1 MAETLVIVES
11 PSKAKTIEKYLGS
24 KYRVIASNGHVRDL
38 PKSQL
43 GVDVEHDFE
52 PKYITLR
59 GRGEV
64 IEKIRKEAKHAKH
77 IVLATDPDREGE
89 AISWHLAKMLKLDE
103 NEPCRVVFNEITKTV
118 IQKAVKNPRC
128 IDRNLVDAQQ
138 ARRVLDRLLGYKIS
152 PLLWA
157 KVRRGLSAGRVQSV
171 TTKLICD
178 REREILDFVPKEY
191 WTVTV
196 KLHLAKRTFEA
207 KFYGFD
213 GKKTELLYTIANRSA
228 DFFVTDNSLLV
239 LDGGALKK
247 IDLNKKSL
255 NKINNKKNY
264 VEVRSNVSSLQ
275 PIVAN
280 GAFSGMA
287 LMVSNAADSDS
298 WKKFNTLSVIYAD
311 GTIKD
316 VITDNA
322 FGGDADSYLYNA
334 TVSVKDYVVKGDKIT
349 VYYTKTDKD
358 SKVQLCAYTF
368 GTDFSF
374 DSKNEELLMKDASS
388 SNVAAVKGID
398 EKSAFVTVSS
408 APYLKYVEQ
417 GKEPQN
423 VPATATESDSQ
434 LKRQI
439 TIRDVR
445 NGYVFYTDASSAK
458 ALYRYNYASLDLT
471 TEELVAEFNLSS
483 SWFAPVILGDYMYFL
498 DGTKEY
504 TYRVKLQ
511 TGDIVKPETKDMV
524 VGKMTADDYKAVFES
539 ENE

>member
-1 MAETLVIVES
+1 MSL
-11 PSKAKTIEKYLGS
+11 
-24 KYRVIASNGHVRDL
+24 
-38 PKSQL
+38 
-43 GVDVEHDFE
+43 
-52 PKYITLR
+52 
-59 GRGEV
+59 
-64 IEKIRKEAKHAKH
+64 
-77 IVLATDPDREGE
+77 
-89 AISWHLAKMLKLDE
+89 
-103 NEPCRVVFNEITKTV
+103 
-118 IQKAVKNPRC
+118 
-128 IDRNLVDAQQ
+128 
-138 ARRVLDRLLGYKIS
+138 
-152 PLLWA
+152 
-157 KVRRGLSAGRVQSV
+157 
-171 TTKLICD
+171 
-178 REREILDFVPKEY
+178 
-191 WTVTV
+191 
-196 KLHLAKRTFEA
+196 
-207 KFYGFD
+207 D

-255 NKINNKKNY
+255 GKINNKKNY

-298 WKKFNTLSVIYAD
+298 WKKFNTLSVISAD

-316 VITDNA
+316 VITDNS

-358 SKVQLCAYTF
+358 SKVKLCAYTF

-374 DSKNEELLMKDASS
+374 DSKNEVLLMKDASS
-388 SNVAAVKGID
+388 TNVAAVKGID

-417 GKEPQN
+417 GKEPRN
-423 VPATATESDSQ
+423 VPATATSADSQ

-445 NGYVFYTDASSAK
+445 DGYVFYTDASSAK

-539 ENE
+539 ENK

>member
-1 MAETLVIVES
+1 MNKKIIA
-11 PSKAKTIEKYLGS
+11 
-24 KYRVIASNGHVRDL
+24 VIALVLVLTIGLVACNGKTYKASGVADGNKYASS
-38 PKSQL
+38 PVENNGSFVVKQGGYVYFVNAYVGADAENKFGKQEKSCL
-43 GVDVEHDFE
+43 YRAE
-52 PKYITLR
+52 
-59 GRGEV
+59 
-64 IEKIRKEAKHAKH
+64 
-77 IVLATDPDREGE
+77 
-89 AISWHLAKMLKLDE
+89 LDE
-103 NEPCRVVFNEITKTV
+103 NGNIIEGSRVALVNKNIYSTSTKSGIYV
-118 IQKAVKNPRC
+118 RGNWIYFA
-128 IDRNLVDAQQ
+128 
-138 ARRVLDRLLGYKIS
+138 S
-152 PLLWA
+152 PNTD
-157 KVRRGLSAGRVQSV
+157 KTKSGEVN
-171 TTKLICD
+171 TTY
-178 REREILDFVPKEY
+178 LDFFRVS
-191 WTVTV
+191 
-196 KLHLAKRTFEA
+196 L
-207 KFYGFD
+207 D

-255 NKINNKKNY
+255 GKINNKKNY

-316 VITDNA
+316 VITDNS
-322 FGGDADSYLYNA
+322 FGGNADSYLYNA

-374 DSKNEELLMKDASS
+374 DSKNEVLLMKDASS

-408 APYLKYVEQ
+408 APYLKKVKYVEQ
-417 GKEPQN
+417 DKNPLEQDKNPQN
-423 VPATATESDSQ
+423 VPASATNPESQ
-434 LKRQI
+434 LQRQI

-445 NGYVFYTDASSAK
+445 DGYVFYTDASSAK
-458 ALYRYNYASLDLT
+458 ALFRYKYDTEDLRY
-471 TEELVAEFNLSS
+471 EECVAEFNLSS

>member
-1 MAETLVIVES
+1 MNKKIIA
-11 PSKAKTIEKYLGS
+11 
-24 KYRVIASNGHVRDL
+24 VIALVLVLTVGLVACNGKTYKASGVADGNKYASS
-38 PKSQL
+38 PVENNGSFVVKQGNYIYFVNAYVGADAENKFGKQEKSCL
-43 GVDVEHDFE
+43 YRAE
-52 PKYITLR
+52 
-59 GRGEV
+59 
-64 IEKIRKEAKHAKH
+64 
-77 IVLATDPDREGE
+77 
-89 AISWHLAKMLKLDE
+89 LDE
-103 NEPCRVVFNEITKTV
+103 NGNIIEGSRVALVNKNIYSTSTKSGIYV
-118 IQKAVKNPRC
+118 RGNWIYFA
-128 IDRNLVDAQQ
+128 
-138 ARRVLDRLLGYKIS
+138 S
-152 PLLWA
+152 PNTD
-157 KVRRGLSAGRVQSV
+157 K
-171 TTKLICD
+171 TKSG
-178 REREILDFVPKEY
+178 EVNTKYLDFFRVS
-191 WTVTV
+191 
-196 KLHLAKRTFEA
+196 L
-207 KFYGFD
+207 D

-298 WKKFNTLSVIYAD
+298 WKKFNTLSVISAD

-316 VITDNA
+316 VITDNS

-374 DSKNEELLMKDASS
+374 DSKNEVLLMKDASS

-398 EKSAFVTVSS
+398 KTSAFVTVSS
-408 APYLKYVEQ
+408 APYLKKVGYDKE
-417 GKEPQN
+417 GKYKEPQN
-423 VPATATESDSQ
+423 VPEKETKPESQ
-434 LKRQI
+434 LQRQI

-445 NGYVFYTDASSAK
+445 DGYVFYTDASSAK
-458 ALYRYNYASLDLT
+458 ALYRYNYASFGSI
-471 TEELVAEFNLSS
+471 EELVAEFNLSS

-539 ENE
+539 ENK

>member
-1 MAETLVIVES
+1 MNKKIIA
-11 PSKAKTIEKYLGS
+11 
-24 KYRVIASNGHVRDL
+24 VIALVLVLTIGLVACNGKTY
-38 PKSQL
+38 KSS
-43 GVDVEHDFE
+43 GVADGNKYASSPVENNGSFVVKQGGYVYFVNAYVGADAENKFG
-52 PKYITLR
+52 KQ
-59 GRGEV
+59 
-64 IEKIRKEAKHAKH
+64 EKSCLYRAE
-77 IVLATDPDREGE
+77 
-89 AISWHLAKMLKLDE
+89 LDE
-103 NEPCRVVFNEITKTV
+103 NGNIIEGSRVALVNKNIYSTSTKSGIYV
-118 IQKAVKNPRC
+118 RGNWIYFA
-128 IDRNLVDAQQ
+128 
-138 ARRVLDRLLGYKIS
+138 S
-152 PLLWA
+152 PNTD
-157 KVRRGLSAGRVQSV
+157 K
-171 TTKLICD
+171 TKSG
-178 REREILDFVPKEY
+178 EVNTKYLDFFRVS
-191 WTVTV
+191 
-196 KLHLAKRTFEA
+196 L
-207 KFYGFD
+207 D

-255 NKINNKKNY
+255 GKINNKKNY

-322 FGGDADSYLYNA
+322 FGGDAGSYLYNA

-374 DSKNEELLMKDASS
+374 DSKNEVLLMKDASS

-408 APYLKYVEQ
+408 APYLKKVKYVEQ
-417 GKEPQN
+417 DKNPLEQDKNPQN
-423 VPATATESDSQ
+423 VPASATNPESQ
-434 LKRQI
+434 LQRQI

-445 NGYVFYTDASSAK
+445 DGYVFYTDASSAK
-458 ALYRYNYASLDLT
+458 ALFRYKYDTEDLRY
-471 TEELVAEFNLSS
+471 EECVAEFNLSS

>member
-1 MAETLVIVES
+1 MNKKIIA
-11 PSKAKTIEKYLGS
+11 
-24 KYRVIASNGHVRDL
+24 VIALVLVLTVGLVACNGKTYKASGVADGNKYASS
-38 PKSQL
+38 PVENNGSFVVKQGNYIYFVNAYVGADAENKFGKQEKSCL
-43 GVDVEHDFE
+43 YRAE
-52 PKYITLR
+52 
-59 GRGEV
+59 
-64 IEKIRKEAKHAKH
+64 
-77 IVLATDPDREGE
+77 
-89 AISWHLAKMLKLDE
+89 LDE
-103 NEPCRVVFNEITKTV
+103 NGNIIEGSRVALVNKNIYSTSTKSGIYV
-118 IQKAVKNPRC
+118 RGNWIYFA
-128 IDRNLVDAQQ
+128 
-138 ARRVLDRLLGYKIS
+138 S
-152 PLLWA
+152 PNTD
-157 KVRRGLSAGRVQSV
+157 K
-171 TTKLICD
+171 TKSG
-178 REREILDFVPKEY
+178 EVNKKYLDFFRVS
-191 WTVTV
+191 
-196 KLHLAKRTFEA
+196 L
-207 KFYGFD
+207 D

-228 DFFVTDNSLLV
+228 DFFVTDNSILV

-255 NKINNKKNY
+255 GKINNKKNY

-298 WKKFNTLSVIYAD
+298 WKKFNTLSVISAD

-316 VITDNA
+316 VITDNS

-374 DSKNEELLMKDASS
+374 DSKNEVLLMKDASS

-408 APYLKYVEQ
+408 APYLKKVGYDKE
-417 GKEPQN
+417 GKYNEPQN
-423 VPATATESDSQ
+423 VPATAKKPESQ
-434 LKRQI
+434 LQRQI

-445 NGYVFYTDASSAK
+445 DGYVFYTDASSAK
-458 ALYRYNYASLDLT
+458 ALFRYKYDTEDLHN
-471 TEELVAEFNLSS
+471 EERVAEFNLSS

-539 ENE
+539 EKK

>member
-1 MAETLVIVES
+1 MSL
-11 PSKAKTIEKYLGS
+11 
-24 KYRVIASNGHVRDL
+24 
-38 PKSQL
+38 
-43 GVDVEHDFE
+43 
-52 PKYITLR
+52 
-59 GRGEV
+59 
-64 IEKIRKEAKHAKH
+64 
-77 IVLATDPDREGE
+77 
-89 AISWHLAKMLKLDE
+89 
-103 NEPCRVVFNEITKTV
+103 
-118 IQKAVKNPRC
+118 
-128 IDRNLVDAQQ
+128 
-138 ARRVLDRLLGYKIS
+138 
-152 PLLWA
+152 
-157 KVRRGLSAGRVQSV
+157 
-171 TTKLICD
+171 
-178 REREILDFVPKEY
+178 
-191 WTVTV
+191 
-196 KLHLAKRTFEA
+196 
-207 KFYGFD
+207 D

-316 VITDNA
+316 VITDNS

-374 DSKNEELLMKDASS
+374 DSKYEVLLMKDASS

-408 APYLKYVEQ
+408 APYLKKVGYDKE
-417 GKEPQN
+417 GKYKEPQN

>member
-1 MAETLVIVES
+1 MNKKIIA
-11 PSKAKTIEKYLGS
+11 
-24 KYRVIASNGHVRDL
+24 VIALVLVLTIGLVACNGKTY
-38 PKSQL
+38 KSS
-43 GVDVEHDFE
+43 GVADGNKYASSPVENNGSFVVKQGGYVYFVNAYVGADAENKFG
-52 PKYITLR
+52 KQ
-59 GRGEV
+59 
-64 IEKIRKEAKHAKH
+64 EKSCLYRAE
-77 IVLATDPDREGE
+77 
-89 AISWHLAKMLKLDE
+89 LDE
-103 NEPCRVVFNEITKTV
+103 NGNIIEGSRVALVNKNIYSTSTKSGIYV
-118 IQKAVKNPRC
+118 RGNWIYFA
-128 IDRNLVDAQQ
+128 
-138 ARRVLDRLLGYKIS
+138 S
-152 PLLWA
+152 PNTD
-157 KVRRGLSAGRVQSV
+157 K
-171 TTKLICD
+171 TKSG
-178 REREILDFVPKEY
+178 EVNTKYLDFFRVS
-191 WTVTV
+191 
-196 KLHLAKRTFEA
+196 L
-207 KFYGFD
+207 D

-322 FGGDADSYLYNA
+322 FGGDAGSYLYNA

-374 DSKNEELLMKDASS
+374 DSKNEVLLMKDASS

-408 APYLKYVEQ
+408 APYLKKVKYVEQ
-417 GKEPQN
+417 DKNPLEQDKNPQN
-423 VPATATESDSQ
+423 VPASATNPESQ
-434 LKRQI
+434 LQRQI

-445 NGYVFYTDASSAK
+445 DGYVFYTDASSAK
-458 ALYRYNYASLDLT
+458 ALFRYKYDTEDLRY
-471 TEELVAEFNLSS
+471 EECVAEFNLSS

>member
-1 MAETLVIVES
+1 MNKKIIA
-11 PSKAKTIEKYLGS
+11 
-24 KYRVIASNGHVRDL
+24 VIALVLVLTIGLVACNGKTYKASGVADGNKYASS
-38 PKSQL
+38 PVENNGSFVVKQGGYVYFVNAYVGADAENKFGKQEKSCL
-43 GVDVEHDFE
+43 YRAE
-52 PKYITLR
+52 
-59 GRGEV
+59 
-64 IEKIRKEAKHAKH
+64 
-77 IVLATDPDREGE
+77 
-89 AISWHLAKMLKLDE
+89 LDE
-103 NEPCRVVFNEITKTV
+103 NGNIIDGSRVALVNKNIYSTSTKSGIYV
-118 IQKAVKNPRC
+118 RGNWIYFA
-128 IDRNLVDAQQ
+128 
-138 ARRVLDRLLGYKIS
+138 S
-152 PLLWA
+152 PNTD
-157 KVRRGLSAGRVQSV
+157 K
-171 TTKLICD
+171 TKSG
-178 REREILDFVPKEY
+178 EVNTKYLDFFRVS
-191 WTVTV
+191 
-196 KLHLAKRTFEA
+196 L
-207 KFYGFD
+207 D

-228 DFFVTDNSLLV
+228 DFFVTDNSILV

-255 NKINNKKNY
+255 GKINNKKNY

-316 VITDNA
+316 VITDNS

-374 DSKNEELLMKDASS
+374 DSKNEVLLMQDASS

-408 APYLKYVEQ
+408 APYLKKVKYVEQ
-417 GKEPQN
+417 DKNPLKQDKNPQN
-423 VPATATESDSQ
+423 VPASATTADSQ

-445 NGYVFYTDASSAK
+445 DGYVFYTDASNAK
-458 ALYRYNYASLDLT
+458 ALYRYKYDS
-471 TEELVAEFNLSS
+471 EELCVEECVAEFNLSS

>member
-1 MAETLVIVES
+1 MNKKIIAVIALVLVLTIGLVACNGKTYKASGVADGNKYASSPVENNGSFVVKQGNYIYFVNAYVGADAENKFGKQEKSCLYRAELDDNGNIIEGSRVALVNKNIYSTSTKSGIYVRGNWIYFAS
-11 PSKAKTIEKYLGS
+11 PNTDKTKSGEVNTKYLDFF
-24 KYRVIASNGHVRDL
+24 RVSL
-38 PKSQL
+38 
-43 GVDVEHDFE
+43 
-52 PKYITLR
+52 
-59 GRGEV
+59 
-64 IEKIRKEAKHAKH
+64 
-77 IVLATDPDREGE
+77 
-89 AISWHLAKMLKLDE
+89 
-103 NEPCRVVFNEITKTV
+103 
-118 IQKAVKNPRC
+118 
-128 IDRNLVDAQQ
+128 
-138 ARRVLDRLLGYKIS
+138 
-152 PLLWA
+152 
-157 KVRRGLSAGRVQSV
+157 
-171 TTKLICD
+171 
-178 REREILDFVPKEY
+178 
-191 WTVTV
+191 
-196 KLHLAKRTFEA
+196 
-207 KFYGFD
+207 D

-228 DFFVTDNSLLV
+228 DFFVTDNSILV

-255 NKINNKKNY
+255 SKINNKKNY

-316 VITDNA
+316 VITDNS
-322 FGGDADSYLYNA
+322 FGGNADSYLYNA

-374 DSKNEELLMKDASS
+374 DSKNEVLLMKDASS

-408 APYLKYVEQ
+408 APYLKKVGYDKE
-417 GKEPQN
+417 GKYNEPQN
-423 VPATATESDSQ
+423 VPEKETKPESQ
-434 LKRQI
+434 LQRQI

-445 NGYVFYTDASSAK
+445 DGYVFYTDASSAK
-458 ALYRYNYASLDLT
+458 ALYRYNYASFGSI
-471 TEELVAEFNLSS
+471 EELVAEFNLSS

-539 ENE
+539 EKK

>member
-1 MAETLVIVES
+1 MNKKIIA
-11 PSKAKTIEKYLGS
+11 
-24 KYRVIASNGHVRDL
+24 VIALVLVLTVGLVACNGKTYKASGVADGNKYASS
-38 PKSQL
+38 PVENNGSFVVKQGNYIYFVNAYVGADAENKFGKQEKSCL
-43 GVDVEHDFE
+43 YRAE
-52 PKYITLR
+52 
-59 GRGEV
+59 
-64 IEKIRKEAKHAKH
+64 
-77 IVLATDPDREGE
+77 
-89 AISWHLAKMLKLDE
+89 LDE
-103 NEPCRVVFNEITKTV
+103 NGNIIEGSRVALVNKNIYSTSTKSGIYV
-118 IQKAVKNPRC
+118 RGNWIYFA
-128 IDRNLVDAQQ
+128 
-138 ARRVLDRLLGYKIS
+138 S
-152 PLLWA
+152 PNTD
-157 KVRRGLSAGRVQSV
+157 K
-171 TTKLICD
+171 TKSG
-178 REREILDFVPKEY
+178 EVNTKYLDFFRVS
-191 WTVTV
+191 
-196 KLHLAKRTFEA
+196 L
-207 KFYGFD
+207 D

-255 NKINNKKNY
+255 GKINNKKNY

-316 VITDNA
+316 VITDNS

-334 TVSVKDYVVKGDKIT
+334 TVSVKDYVVKDDKIA

-358 SKVQLCAYTF
+358 SKVQLYAYTF

-374 DSKNEELLMKDASS
+374 DSKNEVLLMKDASS
-388 SNVAAVKGID
+388 SNVAAVKGIIEVKIIND
-398 EKSAFVTVSS
+398 TPNYILSAFVTVSS
-408 APYLKYVEQ
+408 APYLKKVEQ

-423 VPATATESDSQ
+423 VPATATKPESQ
-434 LKRQI
+434 LQRQI

-445 NGYVFYTDASSAK
+445 DGYVFYTDASSAK
-458 ALYRYNYASLDLT
+458 ALFRYKYDTEDLRN
-471 TEELVAEFNLSS
+471 EERVAEFNLSS

-539 ENE
+539 EKK

>member
-1 MAETLVIVES
+1 MNKKIIA
-11 PSKAKTIEKYLGS
+11 
-24 KYRVIASNGHVRDL
+24 VIALVLVLTIGLVACNGKTYKASGVADGNKYASS
-38 PKSQL
+38 PVENNGSFVVKQGGYVYFVNAYVGADAENKFGKQEKSCL
-43 GVDVEHDFE
+43 YRAE
-52 PKYITLR
+52 
-59 GRGEV
+59 
-64 IEKIRKEAKHAKH
+64 
-77 IVLATDPDREGE
+77 
-89 AISWHLAKMLKLDE
+89 LDE
-103 NEPCRVVFNEITKTV
+103 NGNIIEGSRVALVNKNIYSTSTKSGIYV
-118 IQKAVKNPRC
+118 RGNWIYFA
-128 IDRNLVDAQQ
+128 
-138 ARRVLDRLLGYKIS
+138 S
-152 PLLWA
+152 PNTD
-157 KVRRGLSAGRVQSV
+157 K
-171 TTKLICD
+171 TKSG
-178 REREILDFVPKEY
+178 EVNTKYLDFFRVS
-191 WTVTV
+191 
-196 KLHLAKRTFEA
+196 L
-207 KFYGFD
+207 D

-255 NKINNKKNY
+255 GKINNKKNY

-316 VITDNA
+316 VITDNS

-374 DSKNEELLMKDASS
+374 DSKNEVLLMKDASS

-408 APYLKYVEQ
+408 APYLKKVKYVEQ
-417 GKEPQN
+417 DKNPLEQDKNPQN
-423 VPATATESDSQ
+423 VPASATNPESQ
-434 LKRQI
+434 LQRQI

-445 NGYVFYTDASSAK
+445 DGYVFYTDASSAK
-458 ALYRYNYASLDLT
+458 ALFRYKYDTEDLRY
-471 TEELVAEFNLSS
+471 EECVAEFNLSS

>member
-1 MAETLVIVES
+1 M
-11 PSKAKTIEKYLGS
+11 
-24 KYRVIASNGHVRDL
+24 
-38 PKSQL
+38 
-43 GVDVEHDFE
+43 
-52 PKYITLR
+52 
-59 GRGEV
+59 
-64 IEKIRKEAKHAKH
+64 
-77 IVLATDPDREGE
+77 
-89 AISWHLAKMLKLDE
+89 
-103 NEPCRVVFNEITKTV
+103 
-118 IQKAVKNPRC
+118 
-128 IDRNLVDAQQ
+128 
-138 ARRVLDRLLGYKIS
+138 
-152 PLLWA
+152 
-157 KVRRGLSAGRVQSV
+157 
-171 TTKLICD
+171 
-178 REREILDFVPKEY
+178 
-191 WTVTV
+191 
-196 KLHLAKRTFEA
+196 
-207 KFYGFD
+207 
-213 GKKTELLYTIANRSA
+213 
-228 DFFVTDNSLLV
+228 
-239 LDGGALKK
+239 
-247 IDLNKKSL
+247 
-255 NKINNKKNY
+255 
-264 VEVRSNVSSLQ
+264 
-275 PIVAN
+275 
-280 GAFSGMA
+280 
-287 LMVSNAADSDS
+287 
-298 WKKFNTLSVIYAD
+298 
-311 GTIKD
+311 
-316 VITDNA
+316 
-322 FGGDADSYLYNA
+322 
-334 TVSVKDYVVKGDKIT
+334 KDYVVKGDKIT

-374 DSKNEELLMKDASS
+374 DSKNEVLLMKDASS

-423 VPATATESDSQ
+423 VPASASESDSQ

>member
-1 MAETLVIVES
+1 MNKKIIA
-11 PSKAKTIEKYLGS
+11 
-24 KYRVIASNGHVRDL
+24 VIALVLVLTVGLVACNGKTYKASGVADGNKYASS
-38 PKSQL
+38 PVENNGSFVVKQGNYIYFVNAYVGADAENKFGKQEKSCL
-43 GVDVEHDFE
+43 YRAE
-52 PKYITLR
+52 
-59 GRGEV
+59 
-64 IEKIRKEAKHAKH
+64 
-77 IVLATDPDREGE
+77 
-89 AISWHLAKMLKLDE
+89 LDE
-103 NEPCRVVFNEITKTV
+103 NGNIIEGSRVALVNKNIYSTSTKSGIYV
-118 IQKAVKNPRC
+118 RGNWIYFA
-128 IDRNLVDAQQ
+128 
-138 ARRVLDRLLGYKIS
+138 S
-152 PLLWA
+152 PNTD
-157 KVRRGLSAGRVQSV
+157 K
-171 TTKLICD
+171 TKSG
-178 REREILDFVPKEY
+178 EVNKKYLDFFRVS
-191 WTVTV
+191 
-196 KLHLAKRTFEA
+196 L
-207 KFYGFD
+207 D

-228 DFFVTDNSLLV
+228 DFFVTDNSILV

-255 NKINNKKNY
+255 GKINNKKNY

-316 VITDNA
+316 VITDNS

-334 TVSVKDYVVKGDKIT
+334 TVSVKDYFVKGDKIT

-374 DSKNEELLMKDASS
+374 DSKNEVLLMKDASS
-388 SNVAAVKGID
+388 TNVAAVKGFVVEHD
-398 EKSAFVTVSS
+398 RKEYLAAFVTVSS
-408 APYLKYVEQ
+408 APYLKKVEQ

-423 VPATATESDSQ
+423 VPESATTADSQ

-445 NGYVFYTDASSAK
+445 DGYVFYTDASSAK
-458 ALYRYNYASLDLT
+458 ALYRYKYDL
-471 TEELVAEFNLSS
+471 EELCVEECVAEFNLSS

-539 ENE
+539 ENK

>member
-1 MAETLVIVES
+1 MNKKIIA
-11 PSKAKTIEKYLGS
+11 
-24 KYRVIASNGHVRDL
+24 VIALVLVLTIGLVACNGKTY
-38 PKSQL
+38 KSS
-43 GVDVEHDFE
+43 GVADGNKYASSPVENNGSFVVKQGGYVYFVNAYVGADAENKFG
-52 PKYITLR
+52 KQ
-59 GRGEV
+59 
-64 IEKIRKEAKHAKH
+64 EKSCLYRAE
-77 IVLATDPDREGE
+77 
-89 AISWHLAKMLKLDE
+89 LDE
-103 NEPCRVVFNEITKTV
+103 NGNIIEGSRVALVNKNIYSTSTKSGIYV
-118 IQKAVKNPRC
+118 RGNWIYFA
-128 IDRNLVDAQQ
+128 
-138 ARRVLDRLLGYKIS
+138 S
-152 PLLWA
+152 PNTD
-157 KVRRGLSAGRVQSV
+157 K
-171 TTKLICD
+171 TKSG
-178 REREILDFVPKEY
+178 EVNTKYLDFFRVS
-191 WTVTV
+191 
-196 KLHLAKRTFEA
+196 L
-207 KFYGFD
+207 D

-255 NKINNKKNY
+255 GKINNKKNY

-316 VITDNA
+316 VITDNS

-358 SKVQLCAYTF
+358 SKVHLCAYTF

-374 DSKNEELLMKDASS
+374 DSKNEVLLMKDASS

-408 APYLKYVEQ
+408 APYLKKVKYVEQ
-417 GKEPQN
+417 DKNPLEQDKNPQN
-423 VPATATESDSQ
+423 VPASATNPESQ
-434 LKRQI
+434 LQRQI

-445 NGYVFYTDASSAK
+445 DGYVFYTDASSAK
-458 ALYRYNYASLDLT
+458 ALFRYKYDTEDLRY
-471 TEELVAEFNLSS
+471 EECVAEFNLSS

>member
-1 MAETLVIVES
+1 MNKKIIAVIALVLVLTIGLVACNGKTYKSSGVADGNKYASSPVENNGSFVVKQGGYVYFVNAYVGADAENKFGKQEKSCLYRAELDETGNIIEGSRVALVNKNIYSTSTKSGIYVRGNWIYFAS
-11 PSKAKTIEKYLGS
+11 PNTDKTKSGEVNTKYLDFF
-24 KYRVIASNGHVRDL
+24 RVSL
-38 PKSQL
+38 
-43 GVDVEHDFE
+43 
-52 PKYITLR
+52 
-59 GRGEV
+59 
-64 IEKIRKEAKHAKH
+64 
-77 IVLATDPDREGE
+77 
-89 AISWHLAKMLKLDE
+89 
-103 NEPCRVVFNEITKTV
+103 
-118 IQKAVKNPRC
+118 
-128 IDRNLVDAQQ
+128 
-138 ARRVLDRLLGYKIS
+138 
-152 PLLWA
+152 
-157 KVRRGLSAGRVQSV
+157 
-171 TTKLICD
+171 
-178 REREILDFVPKEY
+178 
-191 WTVTV
+191 
-196 KLHLAKRTFEA
+196 
-207 KFYGFD
+207 D

-255 NKINNKKNY
+255 GKINNKKNY

-316 VITDNA
+316 VITDNS

-374 DSKNEELLMKDASS
+374 DSKNEVLLMQDASS

-408 APYLKYVEQ
+408 APYLKKVKYVEQ
-417 GKEPQN
+417 DKNPLKQDKNPQN
-423 VPATATESDSQ
+423 VPASATTADSQ

-445 NGYVFYTDASSAK
+445 DGYVFYTDASNAK
-458 ALYRYNYASLDLT
+458 ALYRYKYDS
-471 TEELVAEFNLSS
+471 EELCVEECVAEFNLSS

>member
-1 MAETLVIVES
+1 M
-11 PSKAKTIEKYLGS
+11 
-24 KYRVIASNGHVRDL
+24 
-38 PKSQL
+38 
-43 GVDVEHDFE
+43 
-52 PKYITLR
+52 
-59 GRGEV
+59 
-64 IEKIRKEAKHAKH
+64 
-77 IVLATDPDREGE
+77 
-89 AISWHLAKMLKLDE
+89 
-103 NEPCRVVFNEITKTV
+103 
-118 IQKAVKNPRC
+118 
-128 IDRNLVDAQQ
+128 
-138 ARRVLDRLLGYKIS
+138 
-152 PLLWA
+152 
-157 KVRRGLSAGRVQSV
+157 
-171 TTKLICD
+171 
-178 REREILDFVPKEY
+178 
-191 WTVTV
+191 
-196 KLHLAKRTFEA
+196 
-207 KFYGFD
+207 
-213 GKKTELLYTIANRSA
+213 
-228 DFFVTDNSLLV
+228 
-239 LDGGALKK
+239 
-247 IDLNKKSL
+247 
-255 NKINNKKNY
+255 
-264 VEVRSNVSSLQ
+264 
-275 PIVAN
+275 
-280 GAFSGMA
+280 
-287 LMVSNAADSDS
+287 
-298 WKKFNTLSVIYAD
+298 
-311 GTIKD
+311 
-316 VITDNA
+316 
-322 FGGDADSYLYNA
+322 
-334 TVSVKDYVVKGDKIT
+334 KDYVVKGDKIT

-374 DSKNEELLMKDASS
+374 DSKNEVLLMKDASS

-458 ALYRYNYASLDLT
+458 ALYRYNYASTELT

-539 ENE
+539 EKE

>member
-1 MAETLVIVES
+1 MNKKIIA
-11 PSKAKTIEKYLGS
+11 
-24 KYRVIASNGHVRDL
+24 VIALVLVLTIGLVACNGKTYKASGVADGNKYASS
-38 PKSQL
+38 PVENNGSFVVKQGGYVYFVNAYVGADAENKFGKQEKSCL
-43 GVDVEHDFE
+43 YRAE
-52 PKYITLR
+52 
-59 GRGEV
+59 
-64 IEKIRKEAKHAKH
+64 
-77 IVLATDPDREGE
+77 
-89 AISWHLAKMLKLDE
+89 LDE
-103 NEPCRVVFNEITKTV
+103 NGNIIEGSRVALVNKNIYSTSTKSGIYV
-118 IQKAVKNPRC
+118 RGNWIYFA
-128 IDRNLVDAQQ
+128 
-138 ARRVLDRLLGYKIS
+138 S
-152 PLLWA
+152 PNTD
-157 KVRRGLSAGRVQSV
+157 K
-171 TTKLICD
+171 TKSG
-178 REREILDFVPKEY
+178 EVNTKYLDFFRVS
-191 WTVTV
+191 
-196 KLHLAKRTFEA
+196 L
-207 KFYGFD
+207 D

-228 DFFVTDNSLLV
+228 DFFVTDNSILV

-255 NKINNKKNY
+255 GKINNKKNY

-316 VITDNA
+316 VITDNS

-374 DSKNEELLMKDASS
+374 DSKNEVLLMQDASS

-408 APYLKYVEQ
+408 APYLKKVKYVEQ
-417 GKEPQN
+417 DKNPLKQDKNPQN
-423 VPATATESDSQ
+423 VPASATTADSQ

-445 NGYVFYTDASSAK
+445 DGYVFYTDASNAK
-458 ALYRYNYASLDLT
+458 ALYRYKYDS
-471 TEELVAEFNLSS
+471 EELCVEECVAEFNLSS

>member
-1 MAETLVIVES
+1 MNKKIIA
-11 PSKAKTIEKYLGS
+11 
-24 KYRVIASNGHVRDL
+24 VIALVLVLTIGLVACNGKTY
-38 PKSQL
+38 KSS
-43 GVDVEHDFE
+43 GVADGNKYASSPVENNGSFVVKQGGYVYFVNAYVGADAENKFG
-52 PKYITLR
+52 KQ
-59 GRGEV
+59 
-64 IEKIRKEAKHAKH
+64 EKSCLYRAE
-77 IVLATDPDREGE
+77 
-89 AISWHLAKMLKLDE
+89 LDE
-103 NEPCRVVFNEITKTV
+103 NGNIIEGSRVALVNKNIYSTSTKSGIYV
-118 IQKAVKNPRC
+118 RGNWIYFA
-128 IDRNLVDAQQ
+128 
-138 ARRVLDRLLGYKIS
+138 S
-152 PLLWA
+152 PNTD
-157 KVRRGLSAGRVQSV
+157 K
-171 TTKLICD
+171 TKSG
-178 REREILDFVPKEY
+178 EVNTKYLDFFRVS
-191 WTVTV
+191 
-196 KLHLAKRTFEA
+196 L
-207 KFYGFD
+207 D

-255 NKINNKKNY
+255 GKINNKKNY

-316 VITDNA
+316 VITDNS

-374 DSKNEELLMKDASS
+374 DSKNEVLLMKDASS

-408 APYLKYVEQ
+408 APYLKKVKYVEQ
-417 GKEPQN
+417 DKNPLEQDKNPQN
-423 VPATATESDSQ
+423 VPASATNPESQ
-434 LKRQI
+434 LQRQI

-445 NGYVFYTDASSAK
+445 DGYVFYTDASSAK
-458 ALYRYNYASLDLT
+458 ALFRYKYDTEDLRY
-471 TEELVAEFNLSS
+471 EECVAEFNLSS

-511 TGDIVKPETKDMV
+511 TGDIVKPETKNMV

>member
-1 MAETLVIVES
+1 MNKKIIA
-11 PSKAKTIEKYLGS
+11 
-24 KYRVIASNGHVRDL
+24 VIALVLVLTIGLVACNGKTY
-38 PKSQL
+38 KSS
-43 GVDVEHDFE
+43 GVADGNKYASSPVENNGSFVVKQGGYVYFVNAYVGADAENKFG
-52 PKYITLR
+52 KQ
-59 GRGEV
+59 
-64 IEKIRKEAKHAKH
+64 EKSCLYRAE
-77 IVLATDPDREGE
+77 
-89 AISWHLAKMLKLDE
+89 LDE
-103 NEPCRVVFNEITKTV
+103 NGNIIEGSRVALVNKNIYSTSTKSGIYV
-118 IQKAVKNPRC
+118 RGNWIYFA
-128 IDRNLVDAQQ
+128 
-138 ARRVLDRLLGYKIS
+138 S
-152 PLLWA
+152 PNTD
-157 KVRRGLSAGRVQSV
+157 KTKSGEVN
-171 TTKLICD
+171 TTY
-178 REREILDFVPKEY
+178 LDFFRVS
-191 WTVTV
+191 
-196 KLHLAKRTFEA
+196 L
-207 KFYGFD
+207 D

-255 NKINNKKNY
+255 GKINNKKNY

-298 WKKFNTLSVIYAD
+298 WKKFNTLSVISAD

-316 VITDNA
+316 VITNNS

-374 DSKNEELLMKDASS
+374 DSKNEVLLMKDASS

-408 APYLKYVEQ
+408 APYLKKVKYVEQ
-417 GKEPQN
+417 DKNPLEQDKNPQN
-423 VPATATESDSQ
+423 VPASATNPESQ
-434 LKRQI
+434 LQRQI

-445 NGYVFYTDASSAK
+445 DGYVFYTDASSAK
-458 ALYRYNYASLDLT
+458 ALFRYKYDTEDLRY
-471 TEELVAEFNLSS
+471 EECVAEFNLSS

>member
-1 MAETLVIVES
+1 MNKKIIA
-11 PSKAKTIEKYLGS
+11 
-24 KYRVIASNGHVRDL
+24 VIALVLVLTVGLVACNGKTYKASGVADGNKYASS
-38 PKSQL
+38 PVENNGSFVVKQGNYIYFVNAYVGADAENKFGKQEKSCL
-43 GVDVEHDFE
+43 YRAE
-52 PKYITLR
+52 
-59 GRGEV
+59 
-64 IEKIRKEAKHAKH
+64 
-77 IVLATDPDREGE
+77 
-89 AISWHLAKMLKLDE
+89 LDE
-103 NEPCRVVFNEITKTV
+103 NGNIIEGSQVALCKKNVYSTSTKSGIYV
-118 IQKAVKNPRC
+118 RGNWIYFA
-128 IDRNLVDAQQ
+128 
-138 ARRVLDRLLGYKIS
+138 S
-152 PLLWA
+152 PNTD
-157 KVRRGLSAGRVQSV
+157 K
-171 TTKLICD
+171 TKSG
-178 REREILDFVPKEY
+178 EVNKKYLDFFRVS
-191 WTVTV
+191 
-196 KLHLAKRTFEA
+196 L
-207 KFYGFD
+207 D

-228 DFFVTDNSLLV
+228 DFFVTDNSILV

-255 NKINNKKNY
+255 GKINNKKNY

-298 WKKFNTLSVIYAD
+298 WKKFNTLSVISAD

-316 VITDNA
+316 VITDNS
-322 FGGDADSYLYNA
+322 FGGNADSYLYNA
-334 TVSVKDYVVKGDKIT
+334 TVSVKDYVVKDDKIT

-374 DSKNEELLMKDASS
+374 DSKNEVLLMKDASS

-423 VPATATESDSQ
+423 VPATATSADSQ

-445 NGYVFYTDASSAK
+445 NGYVFYTDASNAK
-458 ALYRYNYASLDLT
+458 ALYRYNYASTELT

-539 ENE
+539 EKK

>member
-1 MAETLVIVES
+1 MNKKIIA
-11 PSKAKTIEKYLGS
+11 
-24 KYRVIASNGHVRDL
+24 VIALVLVLTIGLVACNGKTYKASGVADGNKYASS
-38 PKSQL
+38 PVENNGSFVVKQGGYVYFVNAYVGADAENKFGKQEKSCL
-43 GVDVEHDFE
+43 YRAE
-52 PKYITLR
+52 
-59 GRGEV
+59 
-64 IEKIRKEAKHAKH
+64 
-77 IVLATDPDREGE
+77 
-89 AISWHLAKMLKLDE
+89 LDE
-103 NEPCRVVFNEITKTV
+103 NGNIIEGSRVALVNKNIYSTSTKSGIYV
-118 IQKAVKNPRC
+118 RGNWIYFA
-128 IDRNLVDAQQ
+128 
-138 ARRVLDRLLGYKIS
+138 S
-152 PLLWA
+152 PNTD
-157 KVRRGLSAGRVQSV
+157 K
-171 TTKLICD
+171 TKSG
-178 REREILDFVPKEY
+178 EVNTKYLDFFRVS
-191 WTVTV
+191 
-196 KLHLAKRTFEA
+196 L
-207 KFYGFD
+207 D

-255 NKINNKKNY
+255 GKINNKKNY

-316 VITDNA
+316 VITDNS

-374 DSKNEELLMKDASS
+374 DSKNEVLLMKDASS

-408 APYLKYVEQ
+408 APYLKKVKYVEQ
-417 GKEPQN
+417 DKNPLEQDKNPQN
-423 VPATATESDSQ
+423 VPASATNPESQ
-434 LKRQI
+434 LQRQI

-445 NGYVFYTDASSAK
+445 DGYVFYTDASSAK
-458 ALYRYNYASLDLT
+458 ALFRYKYDTEDLRY
-471 TEELVAEFNLSS
+471 EECVAEFNLSS

-539 ENE
+539 ENK

>member
-1 MAETLVIVES
+1 MNKKIIT
-11 PSKAKTIEKYLGS
+11 
-24 KYRVIASNGHVRDL
+24 VIALVLVLTIGLVACNGKTY
-38 PKSQL
+38 KSS
-43 GVDVEHDFE
+43 GVSDGNKYASSPVENNGSFVVKQGCYVYFVNAYVGADAENKFG
-52 PKYITLR
+52 KQ
-59 GRGEV
+59 
-64 IEKIRKEAKHAKH
+64 EKSCLYRAE
-77 IVLATDPDREGE
+77 
-89 AISWHLAKMLKLDE
+89 LDE
-103 NEPCRVVFNEITKTV
+103 NGNIIEGSRVALVNKNIYSTSTKSGIYV
-118 IQKAVKNPRC
+118 RGNWIYFA
-128 IDRNLVDAQQ
+128 
-138 ARRVLDRLLGYKIS
+138 S
-152 PLLWA
+152 PNTD
-157 KVRRGLSAGRVQSV
+157 KTKSGEVN
-171 TTKLICD
+171 TTY
-178 REREILDFVPKEY
+178 LDFFRVS
-191 WTVTV
+191 
-196 KLHLAKRTFEA
+196 L
-207 KFYGFD
+207 D

-298 WKKFNTLSVIYAD
+298 WKKFNTLSVISAD

-316 VITDNA
+316 VITNNS

-374 DSKNEELLMKDASS
+374 DSKNEVLLMKDASS

-408 APYLKYVEQ
+408 APYLKKVKYVEQ
-417 GKEPQN
+417 DKNPLEQDKNPQN
-423 VPATATESDSQ
+423 VPASATNPESQ
-434 LKRQI
+434 LQRQI

-445 NGYVFYTDASSAK
+445 DGYVFYTDASSAK
-458 ALYRYNYASLDLT
+458 ALFRYKYDTEDLRY
-471 TEELVAEFNLSS
+471 EECVAEFNLSS
-483 SWFAPVILGDYMYFL
+483 SWFASVILGDYMYFL

>member
-1 MAETLVIVES
+1 MNKKIIA
-11 PSKAKTIEKYLGS
+11 
-24 KYRVIASNGHVRDL
+24 VIALVLVLTIGLVACNGKTYKASGVADGNKYASS
-38 PKSQL
+38 PVENNGSFVVKQGGYVYFVNAYVGADAENKFGKQEKSCL
-43 GVDVEHDFE
+43 YRAE
-52 PKYITLR
+52 
-59 GRGEV
+59 
-64 IEKIRKEAKHAKH
+64 
-77 IVLATDPDREGE
+77 
-89 AISWHLAKMLKLDE
+89 LDE
-103 NEPCRVVFNEITKTV
+103 NGNIIEGSRVALVNKNIYSTSTKSGIYV
-118 IQKAVKNPRC
+118 RGNWIYFA
-128 IDRNLVDAQQ
+128 
-138 ARRVLDRLLGYKIS
+138 S
-152 PLLWA
+152 PNTD
-157 KVRRGLSAGRVQSV
+157 K
-171 TTKLICD
+171 TKSG
-178 REREILDFVPKEY
+178 EVNTKYLDFFRVS
-191 WTVTV
+191 
-196 KLHLAKRTFEA
+196 L
-207 KFYGFD
+207 D

-316 VITDNA
+316 VITDNS

-374 DSKNEELLMKDASS
+374 DSKNEVLLMKDASS

-408 APYLKYVEQ
+408 APYLKKVKYVEQ
-417 GKEPQN
+417 DKNPLEQDKNPQN
-423 VPATATESDSQ
+423 VPASATNPESQ
-434 LKRQI
+434 LQRQI

-445 NGYVFYTDASSAK
+445 DGYVFYTDASSAK
-458 ALYRYNYASLDLT
+458 ALFRYKYDTEDLRY
-471 TEELVAEFNLSS
+471 EECVAEFNLSS

-539 ENE
+539 ENK

>member
-1 MAETLVIVES
+1 MNKKIIA
-11 PSKAKTIEKYLGS
+11 
-24 KYRVIASNGHVRDL
+24 VIALVLVLTIGLVACNGKTYKASGVADGNKYASS
-38 PKSQL
+38 PVENNGSFVVKQGGYVYFVNAYVGADAENKFGKQEKSCL
-43 GVDVEHDFE
+43 YRAE
-52 PKYITLR
+52 
-59 GRGEV
+59 
-64 IEKIRKEAKHAKH
+64 
-77 IVLATDPDREGE
+77 
-89 AISWHLAKMLKLDE
+89 LDE
-103 NEPCRVVFNEITKTV
+103 NGNIIEGSRVALVNKNIYSTSTKSGIYV
-118 IQKAVKNPRC
+118 RGNWIYFA
-128 IDRNLVDAQQ
+128 
-138 ARRVLDRLLGYKIS
+138 S
-152 PLLWA
+152 PNTD
-157 KVRRGLSAGRVQSV
+157 KTKSGEVN
-171 TTKLICD
+171 TTY
-178 REREILDFVPKEY
+178 LDFFRVS
-191 WTVTV
+191 
-196 KLHLAKRTFEA
+196 L
-207 KFYGFD
+207 D

-255 NKINNKKNY
+255 GKINNKKNY

-316 VITDNA
+316 VITDNS

-374 DSKNEELLMKDASS
+374 DSKNEVLLMQDASS

-408 APYLKYVEQ
+408 APYLKKVKYVEQ
-417 GKEPQN
+417 DKNPLKQDKNPQN
-423 VPATATESDSQ
+423 VPASATTADSQ

-445 NGYVFYTDASSAK
+445 DGYVFYTDASNAK
-458 ALYRYNYASLDLT
+458 ALYRYKYDS
-471 TEELVAEFNLSS
+471 EELCVEECVAEFNLSS

>member
-1 MAETLVIVES
+1 M
-11 PSKAKTIEKYLGS
+11 
-24 KYRVIASNGHVRDL
+24 
-38 PKSQL
+38 
-43 GVDVEHDFE
+43 
-52 PKYITLR
+52 
-59 GRGEV
+59 
-64 IEKIRKEAKHAKH
+64 
-77 IVLATDPDREGE
+77 
-89 AISWHLAKMLKLDE
+89 
-103 NEPCRVVFNEITKTV
+103 
-118 IQKAVKNPRC
+118 
-128 IDRNLVDAQQ
+128 
-138 ARRVLDRLLGYKIS
+138 
-152 PLLWA
+152 
-157 KVRRGLSAGRVQSV
+157 
-171 TTKLICD
+171 
-178 REREILDFVPKEY
+178 
-191 WTVTV
+191 
-196 KLHLAKRTFEA
+196 
-207 KFYGFD
+207 
-213 GKKTELLYTIANRSA
+213 
-228 DFFVTDNSLLV
+228 
-239 LDGGALKK
+239 
-247 IDLNKKSL
+247 
-255 NKINNKKNY
+255 
-264 VEVRSNVSSLQ
+264 
-275 PIVAN
+275 
-280 GAFSGMA
+280 
-287 LMVSNAADSDS
+287 
-298 WKKFNTLSVIYAD
+298 
-311 GTIKD
+311 
-316 VITDNA
+316 
-322 FGGDADSYLYNA
+322 
-334 TVSVKDYVVKGDKIT
+334 KDYVVKGDKIT

-374 DSKNEELLMKDASS
+374 DSKYEVLLMKDASS

>member
-1 MAETLVIVES
+1 MNKKIIA
-11 PSKAKTIEKYLGS
+11 
-24 KYRVIASNGHVRDL
+24 VIALVLVLTIGLVACNGKTY
-38 PKSQL
+38 KSS
-43 GVDVEHDFE
+43 GVADGNKYASSPVENNGSFVVKQGGYVYFVNAYVGADAENKFG
-52 PKYITLR
+52 KQ
-59 GRGEV
+59 
-64 IEKIRKEAKHAKH
+64 EKSCLYRAE
-77 IVLATDPDREGE
+77 
-89 AISWHLAKMLKLDE
+89 LDE
-103 NEPCRVVFNEITKTV
+103 NGNIIEGSRVALVNKNIYSTSTKSGIYV
-118 IQKAVKNPRC
+118 RGNWIYFA
-128 IDRNLVDAQQ
+128 
-138 ARRVLDRLLGYKIS
+138 S
-152 PLLWA
+152 PNTD
-157 KVRRGLSAGRVQSV
+157 K
-171 TTKLICD
+171 TKSG
-178 REREILDFVPKEY
+178 EVNTKYLDFFRVS
-191 WTVTV
+191 
-196 KLHLAKRTFEA
+196 L
-207 KFYGFD
+207 D

-228 DFFVTDNSLLV
+228 DFFVTDNSILV

-255 NKINNKKNY
+255 GKINNKKNY

-316 VITDNA
+316 VITDNS

-374 DSKNEELLMKDASS
+374 DSKNEVLLMQDASS

-408 APYLKYVEQ
+408 APYLKKVKYVEQ
-417 GKEPQN
+417 DKNPLKQDKNPQN
-423 VPATATESDSQ
+423 VPASATTADSQ

-445 NGYVFYTDASSAK
+445 DGYVFYTDASNAK
-458 ALYRYNYASLDLT
+458 ALYRYKYDS
-471 TEELVAEFNLSS
+471 EELCVEECVAEFNLSS

>member
-1 MAETLVIVES
+1 MSL
-11 PSKAKTIEKYLGS
+11 
-24 KYRVIASNGHVRDL
+24 
-38 PKSQL
+38 
-43 GVDVEHDFE
+43 
-52 PKYITLR
+52 
-59 GRGEV
+59 
-64 IEKIRKEAKHAKH
+64 
-77 IVLATDPDREGE
+77 
-89 AISWHLAKMLKLDE
+89 
-103 NEPCRVVFNEITKTV
+103 
-118 IQKAVKNPRC
+118 
-128 IDRNLVDAQQ
+128 
-138 ARRVLDRLLGYKIS
+138 
-152 PLLWA
+152 
-157 KVRRGLSAGRVQSV
+157 
-171 TTKLICD
+171 
-178 REREILDFVPKEY
+178 
-191 WTVTV
+191 
-196 KLHLAKRTFEA
+196 
-207 KFYGFD
+207 D

-316 VITDNA
+316 VITDNS

-374 DSKNEELLMKDASS
+374 DSKNEVLLMKDASS

>member
-1 MAETLVIVES
+1 MNKKIIA
-11 PSKAKTIEKYLGS
+11 
-24 KYRVIASNGHVRDL
+24 VIALVLVLTIGLVACNGKTYKASGVADGNKYASS
-38 PKSQL
+38 PVENNGSFVVKQGNYIYFVNAYVGADAENKFGKQEKSCL
-43 GVDVEHDFE
+43 YRAE
-52 PKYITLR
+52 
-59 GRGEV
+59 
-64 IEKIRKEAKHAKH
+64 
-77 IVLATDPDREGE
+77 
-89 AISWHLAKMLKLDE
+89 LDE
-103 NEPCRVVFNEITKTV
+103 NGNIIEGSRVALVNKNIYSTSTKSGIYV
-118 IQKAVKNPRC
+118 RGNWIYFA
-128 IDRNLVDAQQ
+128 
-138 ARRVLDRLLGYKIS
+138 S
-152 PLLWA
+152 PNTD
-157 KVRRGLSAGRVQSV
+157 K
-171 TTKLICD
+171 TKSG
-178 REREILDFVPKEY
+178 EVNTKYLDFFRVS
-191 WTVTV
+191 
-196 KLHLAKRTFEA
+196 L
-207 KFYGFD
+207 D

-228 DFFVTDNSLLV
+228 DFFVTDNSILV

-255 NKINNKKNY
+255 GKINNKKNY

-316 VITDNA
+316 VITDNS

-334 TVSVKDYVVKGDKIT
+334 TVSVKDYVVKDDKIT

-358 SKVQLCAYTF
+358 SKVQLCAYMF
-368 GTDFSF
+368 DKDFSF
-374 DSKNEELLMKDASS
+374 DSKNEVLLMKDASS
-388 SNVAAVKGID
+388 SNVAAVKGII
-398 EKSAFVTVSS
+398 EVNIINGTKNYVLSAFVTVSS
-408 APYLKYVEQ
+408 APYLKKVEQ

-423 VPATATESDSQ
+423 VPATAKKPESQ
-434 LKRQI
+434 LQRQI

-445 NGYVFYTDASSAK
+445 DGYVFYTDASSAK
-458 ALYRYNYASLDLT
+458 ALFRYKYDTEDLHN
-471 TEELVAEFNLSS
+471 EERVAEFNLSS

-504 TYRVKLQ
+504 TYRIKLQ

-539 ENE
+539 EKK

>member
-1 MAETLVIVES
+1 MNKKIIA
-11 PSKAKTIEKYLGS
+11 
-24 KYRVIASNGHVRDL
+24 VIALVLVLTIGLVACNGKTYKASGVADGNKYASSPVENNGSFVVKQGGYVYFVNAYVGADAENKFGKQEKSCLYRAELDDNGNIIEGSRVALVNKNIYSTSTKSGIYVRGNWIYFASPNTDKT
-38 PKSQL
+38 KS
-43 GVDVEHDFE
+43 
-52 PKYITLR
+52 
-59 GRGEV
+59 GEV
-64 IEKIRKEAKHAKH
+64 
-77 IVLATDPDREGE
+77 
-89 AISWHLAKMLKLDE
+89 
-103 NEPCRVVFNEITKTV
+103 N
-118 IQKAVKNPRC
+118 
-128 IDRNLVDAQQ
+128 
-138 ARRVLDRLLGYKIS
+138 
-152 PLLWA
+152 
-157 KVRRGLSAGRVQSV
+157 
-171 TTKLICD
+171 TTY
-178 REREILDFVPKEY
+178 LDFFRVS
-191 WTVTV
+191 
-196 KLHLAKRTFEA
+196 L
-207 KFYGFD
+207 D

-298 WKKFNTLSVIYAD
+298 WKKFNTLSVISAD

-316 VITDNA
+316 VITDNS
-322 FGGDADSYLYNA
+322 FGGNADSYLYNA

-358 SKVQLCAYTF
+358 SKVQLCAYMF
-368 GTDFSF
+368 DKDFSF
-374 DSKNEELLMKDASS
+374 DSKNEVLLMKDASS
-388 SNVAAVKGID
+388 SNVAAVKGIIKKD
-398 EKSAFVTVSS
+398 IINGTTKYILSAFVTVSS
-408 APYLKYVEQ
+408 APYLKKVEQ

-445 NGYVFYTDASSAK
+445 DGYVFYTDASNAK
-458 ALYRYNYASLDLT
+458 ALYRYNYASTDLT

-539 ENE
+539 EKK

>member
-1 MAETLVIVES
+1 MNKKIIA
-11 PSKAKTIEKYLGS
+11 
-24 KYRVIASNGHVRDL
+24 VIALVLVLTVGLVACNGKTYKASGVADGNKYASS
-38 PKSQL
+38 PVENNGSFVVKQGNYIYFVNAYVGADAENKFGKQEKSCL
-43 GVDVEHDFE
+43 YRAE
-52 PKYITLR
+52 
-59 GRGEV
+59 
-64 IEKIRKEAKHAKH
+64 
-77 IVLATDPDREGE
+77 
-89 AISWHLAKMLKLDE
+89 LDE
-103 NEPCRVVFNEITKTV
+103 NGNIIEGSRVALVNKNIYSTSTKSGIYV
-118 IQKAVKNPRC
+118 RGNWIYFA
-128 IDRNLVDAQQ
+128 
-138 ARRVLDRLLGYKIS
+138 S
-152 PLLWA
+152 PNTD
-157 KVRRGLSAGRVQSV
+157 K
-171 TTKLICD
+171 TKSG
-178 REREILDFVPKEY
+178 EVNTKYLDFFRVS
-191 WTVTV
+191 
-196 KLHLAKRTFEA
+196 L
-207 KFYGFD
+207 D

-228 DFFVTDNSLLV
+228 DFFVTDNSILV

-255 NKINNKKNY
+255 GKINNKKNY

-298 WKKFNTLSVIYAD
+298 WKKFNTLSVISAD

-316 VITDNA
+316 VITDNS

-374 DSKNEELLMKDASS
+374 DSKNEVLLMQDASS

-408 APYLKYVEQ
+408 APYLKQVGYDKE
-417 GKEPQN
+417 GKYNEPQN
-423 VPATATESDSQ
+423 VPATAKKPESQ
-434 LKRQI
+434 LQRQI

-445 NGYVFYTDASSAK
+445 DGYVFYTDASSAK
-458 ALYRYNYASLDLT
+458 ALFRYKYDTEDLHN
-471 TEELVAEFNLSS
+471 EELVAEFNLSS

-539 ENE
+539 EKK

>member
-1 MAETLVIVES
+1 MNKKIIA
-11 PSKAKTIEKYLGS
+11 
-24 KYRVIASNGHVRDL
+24 VIALVLVLTIGLVACNGKTYKASGVADGNKYASS
-38 PKSQL
+38 PVENNGSFVVKQGNYIYFVNAYVGADAENKFGKQEKSCL
-43 GVDVEHDFE
+43 YRAE
-52 PKYITLR
+52 
-59 GRGEV
+59 
-64 IEKIRKEAKHAKH
+64 
-77 IVLATDPDREGE
+77 
-89 AISWHLAKMLKLDE
+89 LDE
-103 NEPCRVVFNEITKTV
+103 NGNIIEGSRVALVNKNIYSTSTKSGIYV
-118 IQKAVKNPRC
+118 RGNWIYFA
-128 IDRNLVDAQQ
+128 
-138 ARRVLDRLLGYKIS
+138 S
-152 PLLWA
+152 PNTD
-157 KVRRGLSAGRVQSV
+157 K
-171 TTKLICD
+171 TKSG
-178 REREILDFVPKEY
+178 EVNTKYLDFFRVS
-191 WTVTV
+191 
-196 KLHLAKRTFEA
+196 L
-207 KFYGFD
+207 D

-228 DFFVTDNSLLV
+228 DFFVTDNSILV

-255 NKINNKKNY
+255 GKINNKKNY

-298 WKKFNTLSVIYAD
+298 WKKFNTLSVISAD

-316 VITDNA
+316 VITDNS

-374 DSKNEELLMKDASS
+374 DSKNEVLLMQDASS

-408 APYLKYVEQ
+408 APYLKQVGYDKE
-417 GKEPQN
+417 GKYNEPQN
-423 VPATATESDSQ
+423 VPATAKKPESQ
-434 LKRQI
+434 LQRQI

-445 NGYVFYTDASSAK
+445 DGYVFYTDASSAK
-458 ALYRYNYASLDLT
+458 ALFRYKYDTEDLHN
-471 TEELVAEFNLSS
+471 EELVAEFNLSS

-539 ENE
+539 EKK